1 MRHMHGGPWGR
12 GGMPGFGPLFGGGP
26 GPGPWGPPGF
36 GPGGPG
42 GPGPRPPWAHG
53 RRGGPWG
60 RGAKARKGNVRAAIL
75 TLLAEEPRNGYQII
89 QEIAERSEHA
99 WRPSPGAV
107 YPALQQ
113 LADEGLIAG
122 EEAGGRRAYRLTD
135 AGRAHVEEH
144 ADDLRE
150 PWAAMSWDFGE
161 GVPELFK
168 QAAQTGAAVMQVVH
182 SGRPEQ
188 LDRARDVLSRA
199 RRDLYRILADDADPG
214 PDAAEEGP

>member
-1 MRHMHGGPWGR
+1 MHGGPWG
-12 GGMPGFGPLFGGGP
+12 GGGVPGFGPLFGGGP
-26 GPGPWGPPGF
+26 GSGPWGPPGF
-36 GPGGPG
+36 GPG

-60 RGAKARKGNVRAAIL
+60 RGPKARKGDVRAAIL
-75 TLLAEEPRNGYQII
+75 ALLAEEPRNGYQII

-113 LADEGLIAG
+113 LADEGLIAA
-122 EEAGGRRAYRLTD
+122 EETGGRRVHRLTD

-144 ADDLRE
+144 ADELRE
-150 PWAAMSWDFGE
+150 PWAAMAPDVGA
-161 GVPELFK
+161 GVPELFE
-168 QAAQTGAAVMQVVH
+168 QAARTGAAVVQIVH
-182 SGRPEQ
+182 SGGPEQ

-199 RRDLYRILADDADPG
+199 RRDLYRILADDAPG
-214 PDAAEEGP
+214 PDTAEEAP